1 MPKVEGPHDLVR
13 FEDFE
18 LDLRTGE
25 LRHTDG
31 KVIRLPEQPFQI
43 LLALLEHPG
52 EIVSRDEIRRRLWR
66 NDIVVEFEH
75 SISVAMN
82 RLRQALRDS
91 GDDPRYIETLARR
104 GYRWRI
110 AVQWVESSFE
120 RKSEASLAT
129 ALGNATDIKL
139 STALTNGRDEVGLVP
154 NASRPVEIEARLTGL
169 HLKRWIGVVLCLT
182 AVILVIT
189 FLVTGPTK
197 LRRWLL
203 GLTGNPEIRSIAV
216 LPLKNLSGDSQQ
228 EYFAQGM
235 TEELITDL
243 SQISAL
249 KVISRTS
256 SEVYQDTHKPLP
268 QIARELN
275 VDAIVEGS
283 VQRSDGH
290 VRITA
295 QLIYAPEDRN
305 VWAQTYERDAQSAL
319 TLQSDVAAAIAD
331 QVERTLSPRHAPAR
345 RINASAA
352 NPEAYDLYLKGR
364 YYWNQRTPT
373 GFWMGIE
380 SFRRA
385 IDKDPTYA
393 RAYAGLADSYVLL
406 GPTDALPAKEVYPL
420 ARAAAMKALQFDDT
434 LAEAHASLGFVTLL
448 YDWNP
453 AQAEKEFRR
462 AIELDPNYPT
472 AHHWYAYD
480 LAAMKRSDEAVAEIR
495 RALDLDPL
503 SPIINTDLSQILFFA
518 RRADEAIVQCQKTIG
533 LDPQFNQVYWYLG
546 LLYEQKGMF
555 DHALDAFLKSI
566 PGPSDS
572 EQDNAIRA
580 AYRVSGIKAYW
591 MARLGM
597 LKQQSKEHY
606 VSPFTFAVV
615 YARMGQADRALEN
628 LEKALDER
636 YPSMVFIQIEPVF
649 DDLRPNPRFQSL
661 LQRMGLS

>member
-1 MPKVEGPHDLVR
+1 MPKVEGSHDVVR

-31 KVIRLPEQPFQI
+31 KIIRLPEQPFQI
-43 LLALLEHPG
+43 LLALLERPN
-52 EIVSRDEIRRRLWR
+52 EIVSREEIRKRLWR
-66 NDIVVEFEH
+66 NDTVVEFEH
-75 SISVAMN
+75 SISAAMN

-110 AVQWVESSFE
+110 AVQWVESSLE
-120 RKSEASLAT
+120 RKSPAPPAT
-129 ALGNATDIKL
+129 ASGDATGTKV
-139 STALTNGRDEVGLVP
+139 STVLAREREHEVRLVS
-154 NASRPVEIEARLTGL
+154 NASRPAELEARLTGRRI
-169 HLKRWIGVVLCLT
+169 KRRIGVVLCLT
-182 AVILVIT
+182 AAVLLIT
-189 FLVTGPTK
+189 LLSSGPTK
-197 LRRWLL
+197 VRHWLPS
-203 GLTGNPEIRSIAV
+203 LTGTPEIRSIAV
-216 LPLKNLSGDSQQ
+216 LPLKNLSGDPQQ

-243 SQISAL
+243 SQIRAL

-283 VQRSDGH
+283 VQRLDGQ

-305 VWAQTYERDAQSAL
+305 VWAQTYERNAQSAL

-331 QVERTLSPRHAPAR
+331 QVEQTLSHRQTLAR

-385 IDKDPTYA
+385 IQKDPTYA

-555 DHALDAFLKSI
+555 DRALDAFLKSI
-566 PGPSDS
+566 PGPTDS

-580 AYRVSGIKAYW
+580 AYRISGIKAYW
-591 MARLGM
+591 TARLAM

-615 YARMGQADRALEN
+615 YARIGQRDTALGD

-636 YPSMVFIQIEPVF
+636 YPSMVFIPVEPVF
-649 DDLRPNPRFQSL
+649 DDLRPNPRFQVL
-661 LQRMGLS
+661 LQRIGL